1 MDIYI
6 LLFHT
11 NFKIFFDDENV
22 YICQPLF
29 RFYQIQRFPGCIGAI
44 DGTHIPII
52 NPGGENPEIYRNRKG
67 FFSLN
72 CQVIAG
78 PSKEILS
85 VQWLGS
91 VHASRVF
98 SNSAIKEV
106 LEARQHVHV
115 IGDSGY
121 PCKQYLMTPFSNPK
135 NESEIRYNYSLRST
149 RMAVECCFG
158 ILKKSFPCLNIPLTK
173 RTKLQNSIA
182 IIISCFVL
190 RNIALLENDHWED
203 NEIQNSNEEDGA
215 EAFTRDIYILLF
227 FIFFRERYLF

>member
-1 MDIYI
+1 MDICI

-22 YICQPLF
+22 YICQQLF
-29 RFYQIQRFPGCIGAI
+29 RFYQIQRLPGCIGAI

-52 NPGGENPEIYRNRKG
+52 NAGGENPEIYRNRKG

-78 PSKEILS
+78 PLKDILS
-85 VQWLGS
+85 ACIQWSGS
-91 VHASRVF
+91 VHDSRVF

-121 PCKQYLMTPFSNPK
+121 PCKQYLMTSFSNPK
-135 NESEIRYNYSLRST
+135 NESEIRYNYSLRSA
-149 RMAVECCFG
+149 RMAAECCFG
-158 ILKKSFPCLNIPLTK
+158 I
-173 RTKLQNSIA
+173 
-182 IIISCFVL
+182 
-190 RNIALLENDHWED
+190 
-203 NEIQNSNEEDGA
+203 
-215 EAFTRDIYILLF
+215 
-227 FIFFRERYLF
+227 